1 MKTLK
6 LIITSMLLVLTGATA
21 YLAPTGLAAAQG
33 KSGEAKEKSA
43 GGSKGKAKGN
53 AGNSG
58 SAGSAAVDSSGAG
71 SGSADAGAGTQ
82 TASATGSKGKSKEAG
97 GTKFSLKSEKDRV
110 ANLNSQLKSLNSLK
124 RNEDALRGSSDPKVV
139 AVVTFLENTED
150 KEVLAKALVLLG
162 DSYAALEADS
172 DALTGEIED
181 AATDLS
187 QTLADLLGAEDRLAI
202 LEGDAAALAEQ
213 LASLDASLSGAET
226 TLSTALDEQVEAAGA
241 VDSLSAALDAAT
253 ADNSDQDL
261 IDQLTA
267 ELAEAELSL
276 TNLNTAIEDQQATI
290 ASLEEQQATASTSL
304 DDVNDAVALAEGE
317 IADLTLTQTEQEQ
330 LLTDLTTAEE
340 ALLIELQAALDEL
353 EGAQSEFE
361 TLEGLTTDDVLV
373 DALVAFLINSGQTV
387 DADGITDE
395 MLAWA
400 KEQLAL

>member
-1 MKTLK
+1 M
-6 LIITSMLLVLTGATA
+6 
-21 YLAPTGLAAAQG
+21 Q
-33 KSGEAKEKSA
+33 
-43 GGSKGKAKGN
+43 
-53 AGNSG
+53 
-58 SAGSAAVDSSGAG
+58 AVQAVQLQADSSGAG
-71 SGSADAGAGTQ
+71 SGSADTGTDAA
-82 TASATGSKGKSKEAG
+82 TATGSKGKPKEAG

-124 RNEDALRGSSDPKVV
+124 RNEDALRESSDPKVV
-139 AVVTFLENTED
+139 AVVTFLEDTED
-150 KEVLAKALVLLG
+150 KEALEKALVLLG
-162 DSYAALEADS
+162 ESYAALEADS
-172 DALTGEIED
+172 DALAGEIED
-181 AATDLS
+181 AASDLS
-187 QTLADLLGAEDRLAI
+187 QTLAELLSAEDALAT
-202 LEGDAAALAEQ
+202 LEGDAAALADQ
-213 LASLDASLSGAET
+213 LASLDASLSEAET
-226 TLSTALDEQVEAAGA
+226 TLSTTLDEQVEAAGT

-290 ASLEEQQATASTSL
+290 ASLEEQQATATTSL

-317 IADLTLTQTEQEQ
+317 IADLALTQTEQEQ

-353 EGAQSEFE
+353 DGAQSEFE

>member
-6 LIITSMLLVLTGATA
+6 LIITSVLFVLTSALT
-21 YLAPTGLAAAQG
+21 YLAPTGVVAAQG
-33 KSGEAKEKSA
+33 KSGEAKEKDA
-43 GGSKGKAKGN
+43 GGSKGKDKGT
-53 AGNSG
+53 
-58 SAGSAAVDSSGAG
+58 AGSAAADSSGAG
-71 SGSADAGAGTQ
+71 SGSADTGTDAA
-82 TASATGSKGKSKEAG
+82 TAIGSKGKPKEAG

-124 RNEDALRGSSDPKVV
+124 RNEDALRESSDPKIV

-150 KEVLAKALVLLG
+150 KEALEKVLVLLG

-172 DALTGEIED
+172 DALASEIQD

-187 QTLADLLGAEDRLAI
+187 QTLAELLSAEDALAT
-202 LEGDAAALAEQ
+202 LEGDAAALAEK
-213 LASLDASLSGAET
+213 LASLDASLSEAET
-226 TLSTALDEQVEAAGA
+226 TLSTTLDEQAEAAGT

-290 ASLEEQQATASTSL
+290 VSLEEQQATATTSL
-304 DDVNDAVALAEGE
+304 ADANDAVALAESE

-353 EGAQSEFE
+353 DGAQSDFE
-361 TLEGLTTDDVLV
+361 TLEGLTTDDVLI